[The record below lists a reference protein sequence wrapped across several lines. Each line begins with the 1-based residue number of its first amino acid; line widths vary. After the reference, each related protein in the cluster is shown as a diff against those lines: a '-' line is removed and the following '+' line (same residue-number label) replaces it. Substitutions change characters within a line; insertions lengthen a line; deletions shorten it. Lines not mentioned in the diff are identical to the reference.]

1 MTTNGN
7 NTTASTNASADTQT
21 DAGTLG
27 HLRESASHAY
37 ETTRESAATAA
48 ARASEGIEANPL
60 AVLAGG
66 VALGAILGALL
77 PKSESE
83 QKVLGPLG
91 KRLSETAAAAATAAR
106 DAGKEQLTNAIPDK
120 DAAKESLKK
129 AFGNVVEAAKD
140 GGKTAATGNTNA

>member
-7 NTTASTNASADTQT
+7 NTTATTSTAANTDH
-21 DAGTLG
+21 DAGTLAT
-27 HLRESASHAY
+27 LRESASHAY
-37 ETTRESAATAA
+37 ESTRETAATAA
-48 ARASEGIEANPL
+48 ARAGEGIEANPL

-66 VALGAILGALL
+66 IAVGAILGALL
-77 PKSESE
+77 PKTESE

-91 KRLSETAAAAATAAR
+91 KRLSETAIAAAAAAR
-106 DAGKEQLTNAIPDK
+106 EAGKEQLTSAIPDK

-140 GGKTAATGNTNA
+140 GGKNAATGSTAA